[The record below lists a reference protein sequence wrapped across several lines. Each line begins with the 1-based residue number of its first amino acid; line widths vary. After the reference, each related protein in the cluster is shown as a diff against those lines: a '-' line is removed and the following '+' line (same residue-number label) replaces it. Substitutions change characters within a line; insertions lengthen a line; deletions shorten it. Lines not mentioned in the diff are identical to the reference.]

1 MRRLLL
7 SVLLGAMT
15 VSVCATITRAET
27 LTLDDCIELALKNRV
42 SIIQA
47 RGEER
52 IAKWDQAWALGQFLP
67 NMSASYNYSKGRET
81 NIDPANVVV
90 TAYDSTITT
99 TVIGSD
105 TAKDVVRFPTQK
117 TYNTSQDIGPNKSW
131 NFSASMDVVDLT
143 NWFNY
148 FGARQSRAKAHLD
161 VINSEQDLIYSVKLS
176 YYAYLAAVEN
186 VDVQKQAVQ
195 RSEEQLKLINS
206 RFELGSASKSDVLK
220 QKVQVGNDELA
231 LLEAQNSV
239 VTSKATLAYTIGID
253 PNREDV
259 EFSTEY
265 TTREFDGTL
274 DDAMKFGLS
283 KKPGL
288 LSAEKDLAAAKH
300 ALRSRWASYLPTL
313 SASYSYTRSIGT
325 VAYPVVE
332 SYSSNR
338 GTYGFRINLN
348 IFDGFS
354 RERSLV
360 TAKVNRNNAA
370 AYLAETKNLVTSDIK
385 SAYYE
390 ITQYRESKR
399 VANENVESATEDL
412 KITQEKYNLGAATIL
427 DLLNSQVS
435 LKRTQVSLIQAD
447 FDLNLSIAKLENAMG
462 KM

>member
-7 SVLLGAMT
+7 SVLIGAMT
-15 VSVCATITRAET
+15 VSVFVQVARAET

-47 RGEER
+47 RGNER
-52 IAKWDQAWALGQFLP
+52 LAKWNQAWALGQFLP
-67 NMSASYNYSKGRET
+67 FMSASYGYSKGKET
-81 NIDPANVVV
+81 SIDPPLRITSAG
-90 TAYDSTITT
+90 DTI
-99 TVIGSD
+99 
-105 TAKDVVRFPTQK
+105 
-117 TYNTSQDIGPNKSW
+117 TSQDIGPNKNW
-131 NFSASMDVVDLT
+131 NFSANMAIVDLT

-148 FGARQSRAKAHLD
+148 FGSRQSKAKAHLD

-186 VDVQKQAVQ
+186 VDVQKQAVE

-220 QKVQVGNDELA
+220 QKVQVGNDELTY
-231 LLEAQNSV
+231 LEAQNAV
-239 VTSKATLAYTIGID
+239 VTSKSTFAYTIGID

-265 TTREFDGTL
+265 STREFDGTL
-274 DDAMKFGLS
+274 NDAINFGLE
-283 KKPGL
+283 KEPGL
-288 LSAEKDLAAAKH
+288 LSAEKDLAASMH

-313 SASYSYTRSIGT
+313 SASYNYTRSIGT

-332 SYSSNR
+332 NYSSNR

-348 IFDGFS
+348 ILDGFS

-360 TAKVNRNNAA
+360 LAKIDRNNAN
-370 AYLAETKNLVTSDIK
+370 AYLAETKNLVTSNIK
-385 SAYYE
+385 TAYYE
-390 ITQYRESKR
+390 ITQYREAKR
-399 VANENVESATEDL
+399 VANENVASATEDL